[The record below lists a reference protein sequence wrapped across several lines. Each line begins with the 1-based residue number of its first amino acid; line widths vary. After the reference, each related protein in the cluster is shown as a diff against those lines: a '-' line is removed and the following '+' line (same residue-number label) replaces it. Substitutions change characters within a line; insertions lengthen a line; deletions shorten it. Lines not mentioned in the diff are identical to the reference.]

1 MRDFLFDL
9 RYAARTLRL
18 NPGFA
23 AVAIVT
29 LALGIG
35 GTTAIFS
42 VLDPVLIR
50 PLPYAEPDRLVS
62 VASYFPSIKLET
74 LASADFAQFTRE
86 SHTFASMAAYPRGLN
101 TLKLDAGGGSV
112 RVTETRLSPSFF
124 PTLEVQPLL
133 GRAFRDDESR
143 PEAASVAIISFGL
156 WQRVFGG
163 DASVMGK
170 RIALDGEPYTVI
182 GVMPSAFRFPEEEK
196 VDLFTPLP
204 MGDAALQHGKDMRT
218 WRGIG
223 RLKPGVTLA
232 EAHADLE
239 TIFARIRGQYKWFY
253 RNDVQLRIVPLHL
266 HQVRDVRMGLL
277 ILASAVGFVLLIAC
291 ANVAHLMLARAADRA
306 KEIAVRVALGAGRL
320 RLVRQLFTES
330 VLIGLLG
337 GGFGALLAFA
347 GLRAA
352 AHILPADIPHIDE
365 VAVNLRVLVFA
376 GLISVA
382 ASVLFG
388 LAPVVA
394 ALRTDLIET
403 LKLGSSG
410 RPGRRRSLRG
420 ALLTAD
426 IAFSMVLL
434 AGAALLME
442 SLWRLENVPLGFQ
455 AERVVVASIPVQGT
469 SYAKRSQQGELLD
482 AALERAARIPGVISA
497 AVADSLPPEGNGG
510 IQTFSREDRPMP
522 EPGHRG
528 DNMIRRGVSPGYF
541 RTMGIPLLRGRA
553 FTADDTEHAPEVMI
567 VNQAL
572 VRRYFPGED
581 PIGKRIGGLR
591 PDVTWKTIVGV
602 VGDEKNDGIRSAS
615 QPEAFSPLTQEP
627 ELEVPSLTMRT
638 VANPQDTAALLRAD
652 LRALD
657 KTLLVTVQTLPEQL
671 AGLLARPRFQTLM
684 MAIFSAL
691 ALAMAAV
698 GVYGVASWSVAQ
710 RTREIGVRMALG
722 AAPGDVLRLV
732 LHGALRP
739 LGLGLALG
747 TAGALATTRYLE
759 SLLFGVKPNDT
770 LTLAAAGC
778 VLAATALFATY
789 IPAQRAARTNPAV
802 TLRSE

>member
-23 AVAIVT
+23 TVAIAT

-50 PLPYAEPDRLVS
+50 PLPYVEPERLVS

-74 LASADFAQFTRE
+74 LVSADFAQFARE
-86 SHTFASMAAYPRGLN
+86 NHTFASMAAYPHGLN
-101 TLKLDAGGGSV
+101 TLKLDAGDGSV
-112 RVTETRLSPSFF
+112 RATATRLSPSFF

-143 PEAASVAIISFGL
+143 PETANVAILSFGL

-163 DASVMGK
+163 DAGAVGK

-182 GVMPSAFRFPEEEK
+182 GVMPSTFRFPEEEK
-196 VDLFTPLP
+196 VDMFTPLP
-204 MGDAALQHGKDMRT
+204 MGNAALQHGKDMRT

-232 EAHADLE
+232 EARADLE
-239 TIFARIRGQYKWFY
+239 TIFAHIRAQYKWFY

-277 ILASAVGFVLLIAC
+277 ILAGAVGFVLLIAC
-291 ANVAHLMLARAADRA
+291 ANVAHVMLARAAGRA
-306 KEIAVRVALGAGRL
+306 KEIAVRAALGAGRL

-330 VLIGLLG
+330 VLIGLAG
-337 GGFGALLAFA
+337 GAFGALLALV
-347 GLRAA
+347 GLRAP
-352 AHILPADIPHIDE
+352 AHLLPADIPHIDE
-365 VAVNLRVLVFA
+365 VAVNFRVLVLA
-376 GLISVA
+376 GLVSIA

-388 LAPVVA
+388 LAPVLA

-403 LKLGSSG
+403 LKLGNSG
-410 RPGRRRSLRG
+410 RSGSRRSLRG
-420 ALLTAD
+420 ALLTAE

-442 SLWRLENVPLGFQ
+442 SLWRLGNVPLGFQ

-469 SYAKRSQQGELLD
+469 SYAKRSHQGELLD
-482 AALERAARIPGVISA
+482 AALERATRIPGVVSA
-497 AVADSLPPEGNGG
+497 AEADSLPPEDNGG
-510 IQTFSREDRPMP
+510 IQTFTREDRPLP
-522 EPGHRG
+522 EMGHRG

-541 RTMGIPLLRGRA
+541 RTMGIPLLSGRT
-553 FTADDTEHAPEVMI
+553 FTASDTASAPEVMI

-572 VRRYFPGED
+572 TRRYFPGED

-591 PDVTWKTIVGV
+591 PDFQWKTVVGV

-627 ELEVPSLTMRT
+627 ELEVPSLIVRT
-638 VANPQDTAALLRAD
+638 VANPRDTAALLREE

-657 KTLLVTVQTLPEQL
+657 KTLPATVQTMPQQL
-671 AGLLARPRFQTLM
+671 AESLARPRFQTLI

-698 GVYGVASWSVAQ
+698 GVYGVASWTVAQ

-722 AAPGDVLRLV
+722 AAPGDVSRLV
-732 LHGALRP
+732 LRGALGP
-739 LGLGLALG
+739 LCTGVMAG
-747 TAGALATTRYLE
+747 TAGALATKRYLE
-759 SLLFGVKPNDT
+759 SLLFGVKPNDVF
-770 LTLAAAGC
+770 TLAMAGC
-778 VLAATALFATY
+778 VLAAVALLATY
-789 IPAQRAARTNPAV
+789 VPARRAAGTNPAV